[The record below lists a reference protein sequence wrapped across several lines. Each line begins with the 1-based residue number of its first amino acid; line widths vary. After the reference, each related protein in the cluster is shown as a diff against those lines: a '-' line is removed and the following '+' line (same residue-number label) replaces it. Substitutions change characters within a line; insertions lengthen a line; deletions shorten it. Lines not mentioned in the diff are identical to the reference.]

1 MSGVC
6 TNSGDL
12 WGAGA
17 GALQPREKGK
27 TMTYTTEEFD
37 LIEDVSPDIGLPPM
51 PELEDKT
58 EVFRDGVW
66 VVAEPLPGDKVRQ
79 TYSSGHV
86 AEYLYREPVEPV
98 LMEISI
104 TKVTGA
110 VKTSSD
116 YTRITCLEL
125 TDIVV
130 TGTVAVPDQTFS
142 MPLKRDDGRLTLF
155 PAQVVN
161 GQFEVV
167 LNFPTS
173 GQFVYTNEQANHD
186 LPELMFKVAPI
197 RVDVLRKAAV

>member
-1 MSGVC
+1 MTYVTTDEPEKNEYFPPS
-6 TNSGDL
+6 
-12 WGAGA
+12 
-17 GALQPREKGK
+17 GALPSNPIK
-27 TMTYTTEEFD
+27 
-37 LIEDVSPDIGLPPM
+37 
-51 PELEDKT
+51 EDKT
-58 EVFRDGVW
+58 EVFRDGSW
-66 VVAEPLPGDKVRQ
+66 IVAEPLPGDKVKQ
-79 TYSSGHV
+79 IYSSGHV
-86 AEYLYREPVEPV
+86 AEFIYRERVEPM
-98 LMEISI
+98 LMKII
-104 TKVTGA
+104 INKVVGA
-110 VKTSSD
+110 AKTSSD

-173 GQFVYTNEQANHD
+173 GQFVYTNAEANHD
-186 LPELMFKVAPI
+186 LPEPMFKVAPI

>member
-1 MSGVC
+1 
-6 TNSGDL
+6 
-12 WGAGA
+12 
-17 GALQPREKGK
+17 
-27 TMTYTTEEFD
+27 MTYTTEEFD
-37 LIEDVSPDIGLPPM
+37 VIEDVSPDIGLPPV

-66 VVAEPLPGDKVRQ
+66 VVGEPLPGDKVRQ

-86 AEYLYREPVEPV
+86 AEFLYREPVEPM

-104 TKVTGA
+104 TKVTSA

-125 TDIVV
+125 TDLVV
-130 TGTVAVPDQTFS
+130 TGTVAVPDQIFS

-186 LPELMFKVAPI
+186 LPEPMFKVAPI